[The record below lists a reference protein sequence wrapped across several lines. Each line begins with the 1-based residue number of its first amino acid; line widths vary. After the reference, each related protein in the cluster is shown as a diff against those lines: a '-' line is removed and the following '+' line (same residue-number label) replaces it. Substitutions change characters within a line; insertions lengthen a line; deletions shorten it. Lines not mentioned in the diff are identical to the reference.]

1 MNSAHL
7 SGIELKGLWKKFKN
21 RKKTWDKSREIETV
35 GGGKR
40 EWNGQGKIKWE
51 KTENETV
58 ADAKLQGSR
67 KAVQMG

>member
-7 SGIELKGLWKKFKN
+7 SGIELKGLWKEFKN

-40 EWNGQGKIKWE
+40 EWNEQGKI
-51 KTENETV
+51 
-58 ADAKLQGSR
+58 
-67 KAVQMG
+67 